1 MPLLLTIC
9 SARGDPRKDHL
20 TTGSADD
27 PRFALRASANRLRLS
42 QTRLQA
48 FVRVQNV
55 GRYLQALARHSQVPP
70 HRLYFLPGFR
80 LPPTTPSPTSSLLTT
95 PSSFKLQNSLQD
107 PNSSFSSDS
116 GVRRPSPS
124 AYSCFWRRV
133 RLEDMRR
140 GLDELREDS
149 TTRGKYPTTRS
160 KSLGTS
166 DSCRARLRERVARV
180 RT

>member
-9 SARGDPRKDHL
+9 SARGDPRKEHL

-95 PSSFKLQNSLQD
+95 PSSFKLQNDDSSLQD

-116 GVRRPSPS
+116 GVRRPAPARRFYSQQVSDTLRQVLGRFRLALRSSPS
-124 AYSCFWRRV
+124 PTSRASRV
-133 RLEDMRR
+133 
-140 GLDELREDS
+140 G
-149 TTRGKYPTTRS
+149 
-160 KSLGTS
+160 
-166 DSCRARLRERVARV
+166 A
-180 RT
+180 